1 MGRLQGKAALVT
13 GAAKGMGEAIAR
25 LFAEEG
31 ARVLVAD
38 IDSERGA
45 AVADSIGEAA
55 VFQTLNVSQSGQWR
69 EAIESASSRFGGLNI
84 LVNCAGIAALGSLT
98 DGTEDDFDR
107 VIGINLRGVF
117 LGMRHAAPLLAQSGG
132 GSIVN
137 FSSSFGLKGMPGAV
151 HYPTSKFGVRGLT
164 RAAAYDL
171 APQGIRVNAVLPGP
185 INTDQLNG
193 AAKMIAAHDPEWLD
207 KVRQGT
213 LLKRLGE
220 PIEIA
225 RAVLF
230 LASDDASYVTGAD
243 FVIDGGMMA

>member
-1 MGRLQGKAALVT
+1 
-13 GAAKGMGEAIAR
+13 MGEAIAR

-38 IDSERGA
+38 IDSERGR
-45 AVADSIGEAA
+45 AVAASIGEAA
-55 VFQTLNVSQSGQWR
+55 VFQPLDVSQSGQWR
-69 EAIESASSRFGGLNI
+69 EAVEAASSRLGGLNI
-84 LVNCAGIAALGSLT
+84 LVNCAGIASLGSLT
-98 DGTEDDFDR
+98 DGKEDDFDR
-107 VIGINLRGVF
+107 VIDINLRGVF
-117 LGMRHAAPLLAQSGG
+117 LGMRHAAALMATSGG